1 VITAKE
7 ESMSTNT
14 RNLQLVE
21 PGNALMQL
29 VATPV
34 ATTSARTTQR
44 VAPRAGSQHYDVIV
58 IGGGQAGLSVGY
70 YLKQRGLRFL
80 IVDGSER
87 IGDAWR
93 KRWHSLKLFTPAW
106 LSSLDGL
113 PMPLPRTEFP
123 TKDQMADYLES
134 YAAHF
139 DLPVRSCT
147 RVDKLS
153 RKDGRFHLACGDVE
167 LTADQVV
174 IAMASFQKPRVPEL
188 ARALRG
194 DIVQFHSS
202 AYQCPEQLREGSVLV
217 VGGGNSAAEIALELS
232 RTHRVRMAGRPSGEV
247 PFKMGSFLG
256 RHVFARL
263 LMRVLFHRVLTID
276 TPMGRKARPKMRVM
290 ATPLI
295 RTQTK
300 ELVAAGVEHL
310 PLRVTDVRDGLPVL
324 EDGSVLDVQNVV
336 WSTGYEAGQSFIDL
350 PIFDAEGQLV
360 HEAGVVTQEPGLYFV
375 GLPFLYSMSSA
386 MIHGVGRDAA
396 RIASEV
402 AARAE
407 ATVHAA

>member
-1 VITAKE
+1 
-7 ESMSTNT
+7 
-14 RNLQLVE
+14 
-21 PGNALMQL
+21 
-29 VATPV
+29 
-34 ATTSARTTQR
+34 
-44 VAPRAGSQHYDVIV
+44 
-58 IGGGQAGLSVGY
+58 
-70 YLKQRGLRFL
+70 
-80 IVDGSER
+80 
-87 IGDAWR
+87 
-93 KRWHSLKLFTPAW
+93 
-106 LSSLDGL
+106 
-113 PMPLPRTEFP
+113 
-123 TKDQMADYLES
+123 
-134 YAAHF
+134 
-139 DLPVRSCT
+139 
-147 RVDKLS
+147 
-153 RKDGRFHLACGDVE
+153 
-167 LTADQVV
+167 
-174 IAMASFQKPRVPEL
+174 
-188 ARALRG
+188 
-194 DIVQFHSS
+194 
-202 AYQCPEQLREGSVLV
+202 VLV